1 MKWMI
6 RFILGLSLM
15 GGNLW
20 ADENK
25 ASTGDDKTDAAIVDV
40 QKKRGDTAMCQ
51 ARLTTLYKV
60 MDQELTETIDAF
72 FKAPGLM
79 FLGVSEDGKWIPSMV
94 SDRGMLWTYDAEEK
108 MVTKFNRGRIYR
120 ETQLEVD
127 AYIPDPLRPFR
138 GVVWESIRLKNTAD
152 VETYVFE
159 ADLKPNLL
167 SAQLPSALVKALVVV
182 SKKDGLL
189 RTVQAFDAEGN
200 DVVVRR
206 FEDVRLDTKFS
217 DKMFEFVIPSG
228 AHVMDGTGDAVQLL
242 KALSASE

>member
-6 RFILGLSLM
+6 GFILSLGLL
-15 GGNLW
+15 GGPIW
-20 ADENK
+20 AEDNK
-25 ASTGDDKTDAAIVDV
+25 ASTGDAKTDEAVVDV

-51 ARLTTLYKV
+51 ARLVTLYKI
-60 MDQELTETIDAF
+60 MDQEIGETSDAF

-79 FLGVSEDGKWIPSMV
+79 FLGTLEDDKWVPAMV

-138 GVVWESIRLKNTAD
+138 GVVWESIRLKNTTPD
-152 VETYVFE
+152 VYVFE
-159 ADLKPNLL
+159 ADLQANLL
-167 SAQLPSALVKALVVV
+167 SAQLPSALVKVLLAV

-189 RTVQAFDAEGN
+189 RTVQSFDAEGN
-200 DVVVRR
+200 EVVVRQ
-206 FEDVRLDTKFS
+206 FEDVRTNEKIS
-217 DKMFEFVIPSG
+217 DKMFEFVIPAG